1 MQLIH
6 NDEVLVLQRN
16 DSAIEM
22 IFSKVSSLI
31 EEKDLVF
38 SHLIIDDQEIYENH
52 EVYIQDRINE
62 IKRIEII
69 TFTEKEMI
77 WETLHSVDKYLER
90 AVPTLQQLVD
100 ESYEQFNEKTW
111 QSIGQLTEGLE
122 WLLQFKTFTQ
132 AAKKQP
138 TNWEEFVRTF
148 EACEEQFGP
157 MLEAI
162 EMKDTVLISDI
173 LAYEITPAFEQL
185 ANDVKIMLEDKN
197 YLKDT
202 H

>member
-16 DSAIEM
+16 DSAIET

-77 WETLHSVDKYLER
+77 WETLHSVDEYLER

-132 AAKKQP
+132 ASKKQP
-138 TNWEEFVRTF
+138 TNWEGFVRTF

-197 YLKDT
+197 YLEDT